1 MKKLLYSLIIMIA
14 AICACQDENSELG
27 KSLVDSSFYN
37 IYVDTCTVDI
47 STILMDSIETRG
59 DSICQL
65 GHYKDPSWGE
75 ASATYYAEY
84 SANSFTPNE
93 NYSYSFDSLVLRMT
107 PSGHFWG
114 DTLTQQRISVY
125 RLKQPI
131 YLDDDEDLYT
141 TTVLPTEGTPLFS
154 FAFTPRPGQ
163 KKELEIRL
171 PDELGKELLTDLIAE
186 EDYFDSQD
194 KFKEKDGH
202 NCPYSEISLHTG
214 YKGAS

>member
-1 MKKLLYSLIIMIA
+1 MKKLLYSLIIIIA

-84 SANSFTPNE
+84 STNSFTPNE

-114 DTLTQQRISVY
+114 DTLTQQGRY
-125 RLKQPI
+125 RSSQRNFQSFRSYDESRGI
-131 YLDDDEDLYT
+131 YQRWNGS
-141 TTVLPTEGTPLFS
+141 GT
-154 FAFTPRPGQ
+154 G
-163 KKELEIRL
+163 
-171 PDELGKELLTDLIAE
+171 
-186 EDYFDSQD
+186 
-194 KFKEKDGH
+194 
-202 NCPYSEISLHTG
+202 
-214 YKGAS
+214 

>member
-1 MKKLLYSLIIMIA
+1 MKKLLYSLIIIIA

-84 SANSFTPNE
+84 STNSFTPNE

-141 TTVLPTEGTPLFS
+141 TTALPTESTPLLS
-154 FAFTPRPGQ
+154 FTFTPRPGQ
-163 KKELEIRL
+163 KRELEIRL

-194 KFKEKDGH
+194 KFKEKFPGLALVAES
-202 NCPYSEISLHTG
+202 NGGCII
-214 YKGAS
+214 

>member
-65 GHYKDPSWGE
+65 GQYKDPSWGE

-93 NYSYSFDSLVLRMT
+93 D
-107 PSGHFWG
+107 
-114 DTLTQQRISVY
+114 VY
-125 RLKQPI
+125 KRQELYIRLK
-131 YLDDDEDLYT
+131 
-141 TTVLPTEGTPLFS
+141 F
-154 FAFTPRPGQ
+154 
-163 KKELEIRL
+163 
-171 PDELGKELLTDLIAE
+171 
-186 EDYFDSQD
+186 
-194 KFKEKDGH
+194 
-202 NCPYSEISLHTG
+202 
-214 YKGAS
+214 

>member
-75 ASATYYAEY
+75 ASAEDVKFILL
-84 SANSFTPNE
+84 SSDHE
-93 NYSYSFDSLVLRMT
+93 RL
-107 PSGHFWG
+107 
-114 DTLTQQRISVY
+114 QR
-125 RLKQPI
+125 
-131 YLDDDEDLYT
+131 
-141 TTVLPTEGTPLFS
+141 TVDAGTP
-154 FAFTPRPGQ
+154 
-163 KKELEIRL
+163 
-171 PDELGKELLTDLIAE
+171 
-186 EDYFDSQD
+186 
-194 KFKEKDGH
+194 
-202 NCPYSEISLHTG
+202 
-214 YKGAS
+214 

>member
-84 SANSFTPNE
+84 STNSFTPNE

-114 DTLTQQRISVY
+114 DTLTQANGILSIPAETAY
-125 RLKQPI
+125 FIWMMTKI
-131 YLDDDEDLYT
+131 YT
-141 TTVLPTEGTPLFS
+141 PPPRCPPRVLPCSAYLHSTAPD
-154 FAFTPRPGQ
+154 
-163 KKELEIRL
+163 KKENWRYVC
-171 PDELGKELLTDLIAE
+171 PTNWVK
-186 EDYFDSQD
+186 
-194 KFKEKDGH
+194 
-202 NCPYSEISLHTG
+202 NC
-214 YKGAS
+214 